1 MQNEQKNQN
10 VQKQKM
16 TEEELQRTQV
26 LNFDTFKQVAR
37 YEKLSSK
44 KPAMI
49 FALLGVL
56 AILIGGGYP
65 IVQSQMQK
73 KSENNSQST
82 VQARKTNKAV
92 HSKLTCVKNNLGGGN
107 GLDEVLT
114 IQYFFEDDK
123 LTSLTKELK
132 HTIIPGSPIGQ
143 TSLQNYLTALE
154 PYLIQQDGYK
164 ISVKQIENGVITTT
178 DADYKKLDVGKVP
191 ELNQTNNYFNIIYI
205 AGTKSSAISEDMAS
219 QQFTCS

>member
-73 KSENNSQST
+73 K
-82 VQARKTNKAV
+82 
-92 HSKLTCVKNNLGGGN
+92 
-107 GLDEVLT
+107 
-114 IQYFFEDDK
+114 I
-123 LTSLTKELK
+123 
-132 HTIIPGSPIGQ
+132 
-143 TSLQNYLTALE
+143 
-154 PYLIQQDGYK
+154 
-164 ISVKQIENGVITTT
+164 
-178 DADYKKLDVGKVP
+178 
-191 ELNQTNNYFNIIYI
+191 
-205 AGTKSSAISEDMAS
+205 
-219 QQFTCS
+219 